1 MAKYLGVAE
10 ARNRLPR
17 LLSEMD
23 ADSEEVVILRYNK
36 PRAVLVA
43 WERWEALQRAETQ
56 SVSEKHHPSG
66 AVLPHARD

>member
-43 WERWEALQRAETQ
+43 WERWEALQQAE
-56 SVSEKHHPSG
+56 SRR
-66 AVLPHARD
+66 LART